1 MTDDLI
7 DGLLY
12 RTEGS
17 DLDFKAEQYALSGE
31 DNETKSELLKDIL
44 AMANAWREGPAYILL
59 GFKEEKPN
67 PPQLIGISEFH
78 DDAHFQQFVNSKV
91 TPKIQ
96 FKYEVR
102 PYRGVTVGIITIP
115 KQPRP
120 FFAPRTWGRVL
131 ANTVYVRRGSST
143 ATALPDEIAKMG
155 AEAEEERR
163 RPLVDISFLTA
174 EGDDVFAVK
183 RSARILDFGSIRD
196 LPDFSFRSSSGGIF
210 NSIENL
216 NTNSNYW
223 RDLAKWLSAH
233 LAAIPVHVHVY
244 NRSSFALSDCKLEIT
259 VDTEAGVA
267 AGFRSGS
274 SLPDYPQKERSLY
287 PLSGRIPNFAIRDE
301 PNLSVEGEEGKQR
314 CIVRFPKI
322 LPGETAILDNYLAI
336 FPQEC
341 GILAF
346 RSRLLASE
354 LSEPLP
360 YRHSVEVEV
369 LRDTKTIEDLV
380 NADAGKNPRLPL

>member
-31 DNETKSELLKDIL
+31 DNETKSELVKDIL

-67 PPQLIGISEFH
+67 APQVVGISELH
-78 DDAHFQQFVNSKV
+78 DDAHFQQLVNSKV

-96 FKYEVR
+96 FNYEVR
-102 PYRGVTVGIITIP
+102 SYRGVTVGIITIP
-115 KQPRP
+115 KQARP

-155 AEAEEERR
+155 ADGAQERR
-163 RPLVDISFLTA
+163 RPLVDLSFRTA
-174 EGDDVFAVK
+174 EGDDVFAERKSVT
-183 RSARILDFGSIRD
+183 ILDFGSVQE
-196 LPDFSFRSSSGGIF
+196 LPDFSFRGSSGGLF
-210 NSIENL
+210 MGPIENL

-223 RDLAKWLSAH
+223 RDLAKWLRAH
-233 LAAIPVHVHVY
+233 QAAIPVHIHVH
-244 NRSSFALSDCKLEIT
+244 NRSSFALSDCKLEIA
-259 VDTEAGVA
+259 VDTEVGAT

-274 SLPDYPQKERSLY
+274 SLPDCPQKERSLY
-287 PLSGRIPNFAIRDE
+287 ANIGRMPNIAIRDE
-301 PNLSVEGEEGKQR
+301 PKLSVEGEAGKQR

-322 LPGETAILDNYLAI
+322 LPGETGILDNYLAV
-336 FPQEC
+336 FPHEC
-341 GILAF
+341 GTLTL

-369 LRDTKTIEDLV
+369 HRVTKTIDDLV
-380 NADAGKNPRLPL
+380 DADAGENS